1 MITTTTTHRSQQPPK
16 VKVIETTCVEGI
28 KKTCSKSQERER
40 EREREREMSFSRKKK
55 IWIKEQNM
63 KST

>member
-28 KKTCSKSQERER
+28 KKHVLRVKQA